1 MRGSALTFLPR
12 EVRSACATLK
22 GGHYESGSWIK
33 AGGTLSA
40 IILSLAPGLLSAQAD
55 RPQARVIAPHEGH
68 IGVQPNGVQG
78 QSKVGSLSTGASQ
91 LSVGTA
97 TFPPRVETATHLHE
111 IDEEVLYVLSGEIA
125 VTLDG
130 KGHKVGPGGTVFI
143 PPGTWMAIANR
154 TDAPAVVLGV
164 LSRGEVEEC
173 FRVLFSRDSDEAAR
187 REALARCR
195 IRNP

>member
-1 MRGSALTFLPR
+1 MRAGEL
-12 EVRSACATLK
+12 RSKT
-22 GGHYESGSWIK
+22 
-33 AGGTLSA
+33 GGTLSA

-78 QSKVGSLSTGASQ
+78 QSKVGSPSTGASQ

-130 KGHKVGPGGTVFI
+130 KGHKVGPGGTGLHSTGDVDGHCESHGCPRRRI
-143 PPGTWMAIANR
+143 GR
-154 TDAPAVVLGV
+154 